1 MLEGIGL
8 FRGIMAKM
16 NWLDQNQQVLAK
28 NVANS
33 DTPGFQPMTLK
44 KADFESF
51 LGQSLKQN
59 STAPIKMMA
68 TKAEHFGSVEQNGA
82 AMADAKGV
90 KQKKIY
96 EASPDNNG
104 VVLEEQMFKANA
116 NSMQFQIVTDLYRR
130 NTGMMRAVIQGSR
143 G

>member
-16 NWLDQNQQVLAK
+16 NWLDQNQQVIAK

-44 KADFESF
+44 EADFESF
-51 LGQSLKQN
+51 LGESLARGG
-59 STAPIKMMA
+59 TTPVKMAA
-68 TKAEHFGSVEQNGA
+68 TNAEHFGSVEQSGA
-82 AMADAKGV
+82 AMADNKSV

-104 VVLEEQMFKANA
+104 VVIEEQMFKANN
-116 NSMQFQIVTDLYRR
+116 NSMQYQIATDLYRR
-130 NTGMMRAVIQGSR
+130 NTGMIRAVLQGSR